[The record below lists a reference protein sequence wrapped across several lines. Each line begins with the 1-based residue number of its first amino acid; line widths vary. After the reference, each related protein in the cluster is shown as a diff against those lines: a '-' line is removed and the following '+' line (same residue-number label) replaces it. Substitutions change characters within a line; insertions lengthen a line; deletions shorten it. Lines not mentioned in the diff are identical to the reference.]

1 MRPPLCSMPGANRS
15 RFSVSRIR
23 MRTLIKQLR
32 RVVVFL
38 FVVCVAVGSFS
49 GDIRPW
55 VTVKAANPCLTP
67 PNAIVAENCKTGA
80 PDTEGDLARNPPSG
94 AANVQGVAADF
105 SLHVPG
111 PAHFQP

>member
-1 MRPPLCSMPGANRS
+1 
-15 RFSVSRIR
+15 

-80 PDTEGDLARNPPSG
+80 PDTEW
-94 AANVQGVAADF
+94 
-105 SLHVPG
+105 
-111 PAHFQP
+111 